1 MCKSAKDFLEELSC
15 LNRNGIRTLM
25 LEAKKDASKNDLIF
39 APENVFFSGEE
50 AALFRSFIERY
61 KNHEPVSKIIN
72 RKSFWNHDFYVDNTV
87 LDPRPETELIV
98 EFILKRFPANS
109 SLEFLDIGTGSG
121 CILLSILSELKNS
134 HGIGIDISADAIRIA
149 NKNKSLLKIQNVDF
163 FQQSWNEF
171 SFEKKFDVI
180 VSNPPYIKTADIEFL
195 DGNVKNFDPLISL
208 DGGED
213 GLNAYRDIAK
223 NSANVLKADGLI
235 LLEVGYDQAESV
247 ANILQ
252 HQNFHLL
259 EIIRDL
265 NGIERTLVAKNR
277 VSKDHL

>member
-1 MCKSAKDFLEELSC
+1 MRKSAKDFLDELSC
-15 LNRNGIRTLM
+15 LNRNDIRALM

-72 RKSFWNHDFYVDNTV
+72 RKSFWNHDFYVDNSV

-98 EFILKRFPANS
+98 EFILKRFAANS
-109 SLEFLDIGTGSG
+109 YLEFLDIGTGSG

-134 HGIGIDISADAIRIA
+134 HGIGIDVSADAIRIA

-163 FQQSWNEF
+163 SQQNWNELSGENF
-171 SFEKKFDVI
+171 FDVI

-195 DGNVKNFDPLISL
+195 DENVKNFDPLISL

-213 GLNAYRDIAK
+213 GLDAYRDIAK
-223 NSANVLKADGLI
+223 ISANVLKADGLI

-247 ANILQ
+247 AHILQ
-252 HQNFHLL
+252 HQNFQLL
-259 EIIRDL
+259 EIMRDL
-265 NGIERTLVAKNR
+265 NGIERTLVAKKR
-277 VSKDHL
+277 VS

>member
-1 MCKSAKDFLEELSC
+1 MRKSAKDFLDELSC
-15 LNRNGIRTLM
+15 LNRNDIRALM

-163 FQQSWNEF
+163 FQQNWNELSGENF
-171 SFEKKFDVI
+171 FDVI

-195 DGNVKNFDPLISL
+195 DENVKNFDPLISL

-213 GLNAYRDIAK
+213 GLDAYRDIAK
-223 NSANVLKADGLI
+223 ISANVLKADGLI

-247 ANILQ
+247 AHILQ
-252 HQNFHLL
+252 HQNFQLL
-259 EIIRDL
+259 EIMRDL
-265 NGIERTLVAKNR
+265 NGVERTLVAKKR
-277 VSKDHL
+277 VS